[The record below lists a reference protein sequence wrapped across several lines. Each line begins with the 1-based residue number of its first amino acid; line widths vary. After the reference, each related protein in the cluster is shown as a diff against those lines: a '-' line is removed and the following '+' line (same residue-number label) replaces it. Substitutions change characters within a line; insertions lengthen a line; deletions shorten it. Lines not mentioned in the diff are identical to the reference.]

1 MAMARTIMPAGR
13 MAGDAVPMRAPVP
26 FRASDL
32 VQLARRRN
40 PLILTVAATCVALAA
55 IVLLLLPT
63 LYSASAVVML
73 EQRKNNV
80 AGVSAVLSELPTDPA
95 SVQNQIQIL
104 TSRDLAS
111 QVVDKL
117 DLEHDQE
124 FAGSGGFHLFGA
136 DTMVNPV
143 SQHERVVTKFLSRL
157 SVENE
162 GLSTAL
168 TITVKAGTGEK
179 AARIANAVAE
189 TYVQSQLDAKSFATR
204 EATDWLEGRV
214 HELSREV
221 QAADA
226 SVERYKA
233 LHNLSD
239 SANGTPLIEQQINT
253 LSTQLVQA
261 KADLSQKQATF
272 SRVDALTQSGRG
284 ADISQAVASPLIIQL
299 RSQEADLIRSEAEM
313 ETKYGPKH
321 PKLIAVQSQRRDL
334 ERKISDEVARIGGA
348 LSNDVSVSRA
358 QVGALEASLTQAEQK
373 AQAENLMRV
382 KLKTLQVN
390 AASAH
395 SIYEAFV
402 ARLRTIQDQNM
413 IQAPDAQVIS
423 HAAVPNAPNSPRR
436 MLILMVS
443 IPIGL
448 LLGMLVALLA
458 ERLGEATTPRRIVR
472 TPVPVLAELPGVS
485 HPRAADLI
493 VDWPTSPYAQAVMQL
508 ASSISYGAAR
518 GGPRTILVTSPQAG
532 EGAAT
537 VALSLARA
545 VAAQGRRVV
554 IVDANIAKPAVAPLA
569 GYHAVRNGMAEV
581 LGGRAPLRRAL
592 LRDPRSNALLL
603 APSPA
608 PGKTLGR
615 LSAARLS
622 QLIKHLREMSELVII
637 HSPPVL
643 ASTTLQFLAL
653 QADAVMLV
661 ARADVNPRPDVA
673 QAIETLAR
681 IPAPPIGMVLAA

>member
-1 MAMARTIMPAGR
+1 MPAGT
-13 MAGDAVPMRAPVP
+13 MAGNALSMRAPVP
-26 FRASDL
+26 FRLNDL
-32 VQLARRRN
+32 LLLAHRRN
-40 PLILTVAATCVALAA
+40 PLILTVAAACVALAA
-55 IVLLLLPT
+55 VVLLLLPT

-117 DLEHDQE
+117 DLEHDSE
-124 FAGSGGFHLFGA
+124 FAGSGFHLFGGDAAA
-136 DTMVNPV
+136 DPV
-143 SQHERVVTKFLSRL
+143 VQHERVVTKFLGRL

-168 TITVKAGTGEK
+168 TITFKASTGEK

-189 TYVQSQLDAKSFATR
+189 SYVQSQLDAKSMATR

-226 SVERYKA
+226 GVERYKA

-272 SRVDALTQSGRG
+272 SRVDTLARSGHG

-299 RSQEADLIRSEAEM
+299 RSQEADLIRSEAELT
-313 ETKYGPKH
+313 TKYGPKH
-321 PKLIAVQSQRRDL
+321 PKLIAVQSQKHDL
-334 ERKISDEVARIGGA
+334 EQKISDEVARLGGA
-348 LSNDVSVSRA
+348 LSNDVSVAQA
-358 QVGALEASLTQAEQK
+358 QVAALENSLANVERQ

-402 ARLRTIQDQNM
+402 ARLHTIQDQSM
-413 IQAPDAQVIS
+413 IEAPDAHIIS

-436 MLILMVS
+436 MLILAAS

-448 LLGMLVALLA
+448 LLGLLAALLT
-458 ERLGEATTPRRIVR
+458 ERLGQGVPRQHAAQPPI
-472 TPVPVLAELPGVS
+472 PVLAELPGVS

-493 VDWPTSPYAQAVMQL
+493 VDWPTSPYAL
-508 ASSISYGAAR
+508 AIARLTSSILYGAQR

-532 EGAAT
+532 EGAPT
-537 VALSLARA
+537 VALSLARSA
-545 VAAQGRRVV
+545 AAQGRRVV
-554 IVDANIAKPAVAPLA
+554 VVDANMAKPAVAPLV
-569 GYHAVRNGMAEV
+569 GYRAVRNGMAEV
-581 LGGRAPLRRAL
+581 LAGRAPLSRAL
-592 LRDPRSNALLL
+592 LKDTRSNVLLL
-603 APSPA
+603 SPSPVA
-608 PGKTLGR
+608 GKMLGR
-615 LSAARLS
+615 LSSARMA
-622 QLIKHLREMSELVII
+622 QLIRHLARVSDLTII
-637 HSPPVL
+637 NAPPAL
-643 ASTTLQFLAL
+643 GSTALQFLAR

-661 ARADVNPRPDVA
+661 ARADVNPRPDVM
-673 QAIETLAR
+673 QAVEILAR